1 MQQCVNALLHVHN
14 VLKVSRFLSSYLL
27 FVFYAALNSLN
38 YNPGLFSKI
47 SKRMNDS
54 IKNLKD
60 RDWTETR
67 AHSSW
72 QIFKIMAEFVD
83 GFEALAKIGPCISI
97 FGSART
103 KPGNRYYDLSKD
115 IAFRLA
121 EEGFGI
127 ITGGGPGVME
137 AANKGAQAAGGKSV
151 GANITLPHEQNP
163 NGFIDNDKRLNFDYF
178 FVRKVMFT
186 KYSQG
191 FVMMPGGF
199 GTMDEF
205 FEVATL
211 IQTKKMTETPLVLVG
226 REYWSGLL
234 DWIHNVMMEKE
245 SNISP
250 EDLGLLKLF
259 DTADEVVDY
268 FRVFYTSNKLRPNF

>member
-1 MQQCVNALLHVHN
+1 
-14 VLKVSRFLSSYLL
+14 
-27 FVFYAALNSLN
+27 
-38 YNPGLFSKI
+38 
-47 SKRMNDS
+47 MNDTIRMS
-54 IKNLKD
+54 KQRRWAESK
-60 RDWTETR
+60 

-83 GFEALAKIGPCISI
+83 GFEALAKLGPCISI

-103 KPGNRYYDLSKD
+103 QPGEAHYELSVE
-115 IAFRLA
+115 IAQRVA

-127 ITGGGPGVME
+127 ISGGGPGIME
-137 AANKGAQAAGGKSV
+137 AANKGAQLGGGKSV
-151 GANITLPHEQNP
+151 GLNIELPFEQHANPY
-163 NGFIDNDKRLNFDYF
+163 IDRDANLHFEYF

-211 IQTKKMTETPLVLVG
+211 IQTGKMSQVPLILVDST
-226 REYWSGLL
+226 YWGGLL
-234 DWIHNVMMEKE
+234 EWMKE
-245 SNISP
+245 TMLRQHTYISP
-250 EDLGLLKLF
+250 HNLDLLKI
-259 DTADEVVDY
+259 ADSAEEVVDHLLD
-268 FRVFYTSNKLRPNF
+268 FYGKHSLQPNF

>member
-1 MQQCVNALLHVHN
+1 MTNPVH
-14 VLKVSRFLSSYLL
+14 K
-27 FVFYAALNSLN
+27 
-38 YNPGLFSKI
+38 SKQ
-47 SKRMNDS
+47 RN
-54 IKNLKD
+54 
-60 RDWTETR
+60 WTESK

-103 KPGNRYYDLSKD
+103 QPGQPYYELTVEVAK
-115 IAFRLA
+115 RLA
-121 EEGFGI
+121 EDGFGI

-137 AANKGAQAAGGKSV
+137 AANKGAALGGGKSV
-151 GANITLPHEQNP
+151 GLNIELPFEQHAND
-163 NGFIDNDKRLNFDYF
+163 FIDKQHNLHFDYF

-211 IQTKKMTETPLVLVG
+211 IQTGKMLQVPLILVG
-226 REYWSGLL
+226 KDYWGGLHE
-234 DWIHNVMMEKE
+234 WIKSTMLEKE
-245 SNISP
+245 KNISP
-250 EDLGLLKLF
+250 EDISLLQLA
-259 DTADEVVDY
+259 DTPDEVAEQVLHY
-268 FRVFYTSNKLRPNF
+268 YTKHPLQPNF

>member
-1 MQQCVNALLHVHN
+1 M
-14 VLKVSRFLSSYLL
+14 
-27 FVFYAALNSLN
+27 
-38 YNPGLFSKI
+38 SKQRRWAE
-47 SKRMNDS
+47 SK
-54 IKNLKD
+54 
-60 RDWTETR
+60 

-83 GFEALAKIGPCISI
+83 GFEALAKLGPCISV

-103 KPGNRYYDLSKD
+103 QPGEAYYELAVEISR
-115 IAFRLA
+115 RLA

-127 ITGGGPGVME
+127 ISGGGPGVME
-137 AANKGAQAAGGKSV
+137 AANKGAQISGGKSV
-151 GANITLPHEQNP
+151 GLNIELPFEQHANL
-163 NGFIDNDKRLNFDYF
+163 FIDRDASLHFEYF

-211 IQTKKMTETPLVLVG
+211 IQTAKMSPVPLILVG
-226 REYWSGLL
+226 SSYWKGLL
-234 DWIHNVMMEKE
+234 DWIQETMLKQSH
-245 SNISP
+245 NISAK
-250 EDLGLLKLF
+250 DLELLQTA
-259 DTADEVVDY
+259 DTAEEVVEH
-268 FRVFYTSNKLRPNF
+268 VLNFYSRHALQPNF

>member
-1 MQQCVNALLHVHN
+1 
-14 VLKVSRFLSSYLL
+14 
-27 FVFYAALNSLN
+27 
-38 YNPGLFSKI
+38 
-47 SKRMNDS
+47 MNDTIRLS
-54 IKNLKD
+54 KQRRWAESK
-60 RDWTETR
+60 

-83 GFEALAKIGPCISI
+83 GFEALAKIGPCLSI

-103 KPGNRYYDLSKD
+103 KPGEEYYELTVDISK
-115 IAFRLA
+115 RLA

-127 ITGGGPGVME
+127 ISGGGPGIME
-137 AANKGAQAAGGKSV
+137 AANKGAQLGSGKSV
-151 GANITLPHEQNP
+151 GLNIELPFEQHANP
-163 NGFIDNDKRLNFDYF
+163 FIDRDAALHFEYF

-211 IQTKKMTETPLVLVG
+211 IQTRKMSPVPLILVG
-226 REYWSGLL
+226 SGYWSGLL
-234 DWIHNVMMEKE
+234 DWMKKTMLECAG
-245 SNISP
+245 NISNQ
-250 EDLGLLKLF
+250 DLDLLKVA
-259 DTADEVVDY
+259 DTADEVAEHVLH
-268 FRVFYTSNKLRPNF
+268 FYSKNALQPNF